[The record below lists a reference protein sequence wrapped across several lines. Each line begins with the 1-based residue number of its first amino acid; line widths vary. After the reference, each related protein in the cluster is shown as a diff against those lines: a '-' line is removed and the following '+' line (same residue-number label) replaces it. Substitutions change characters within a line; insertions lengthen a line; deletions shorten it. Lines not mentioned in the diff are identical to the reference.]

1 MVSNKLIK
9 VQKYGR
15 TEFEGYVAEKILYD
29 NLQAIQ
35 SQLENIGMRE
45 FKKATTIF
53 SCCFL
58 KRFLSN
64 LNLRNTIYS

>member
-9 VQKYGR
+9 VQKYDR
-15 TEFEGYVAEKILYD
+15 TEFEGYVAEKHFMMAYKLFSL
-29 NLQAIQ
+29 N
-35 SQLENIGMRE
+35 SENIGMKGC
-45 FKKATTIF
+45 KKQQLFF